1 MLATTVQVS
10 VLIFLC
16 DNRYCSYSK
25 LLINDAELIERL
37 KNGLVILTRSGDM
50 DSDLFQVDGIA
61 VHPLDGDV
69 SAVEDPATVVA
80 VVAAGVNLH
89 DAEVAVIAT
98 RKSNSY

>member
-1 MLATTVQVS
+1 M
-10 VLIFLC
+10 
-16 DNRYCSYSK
+16 
-25 LLINDAELIERL
+25 INDAKLIERL
-37 KNGLVILTRSGDM
+37 KNGFVILTRSGDM

-80 VVAAGVNLH
+80 VVAVGAHLH

>member
-1 MLATTVQVS
+1 
-10 VLIFLC
+10 
-16 DNRYCSYSK
+16 
-25 LLINDAELIERL
+25 
-37 KNGLVILTRSGDM
+37 M

-98 RKSNSY
+98 RKSNSYRTRRISMSHCF